1 MSLYFFILSVISLKE
16 EIIST
21 KLPIFRAFFLAIL
34 LESPDMVEKSYVNFF
49 NNFLNYPHNKSC
61 CQKRYNIW
69 HKYNNCLQHFIHNRF
84 IHHFSYIYQ
93 ISISSLLI
101 MYHQQNFSSVNT
113 FLSISAVSKGM
124 SNSQTTYP

>member
-21 KLPIFRAFFLAIL
+21 TLPIFRAFFLAIL
-34 LESPDMVEKSYVNFF
+34 LESPDMVEKSY
-49 NNFLNYPHNKSC
+49 NKSC

-124 SNSQTTYP
+124 SNSQATYP